1 MLANYE
7 YYKDASVTS
16 QSVLES
22 AAKENENV
30 SAHSLGKIIKDIW
43 EGSVFR
49 QYSVHSCAYTYRH
62 LRKRAT
68 NSSLSSEIISQ
79 LDDDVLKHIHGLC
92 SLHGGWFFNSQC
104 RSSKM
109 TLTLLK
115 FFSPEKS
122 EDHMTVDGRRLA
134 FELNIIVTPSPKLT
148 LSTYGQAIH
157 IEDIV
162 GTDGCQLSLRTIDNV
177 MRLVKSTV
185 PCLGHAISETANTKY
200 LKVPVSSSKNICVHS
215 RDLGNHQRLISS
227 SCRLL
232 TCRSSSSCQ
241 NCARSFKLYQNRENK
256 RKANFSEAPNK
267 KCNLRYLDRIGLE
280 EKITTQR
287 KTLAKDVKRE
297 ARGKVDDTI
306 EFVEEDHVDLQ
317 QILENTD
324 SSLIPPDMK
333 LLWEQQAK
341 QLSAKSSN
349 GFRWNPRFAK
359 LLLQYI
365 YLIIWMF
372 CCTISCKNIIIC
384 IFLQSCKICTGYLL

>member
-1 MLANYE
+1 MLAKYE

-43 EGSVFR
+43 EGSVSR

-92 SLHGGWFFNSQC
+92 SLHRGWFFNSQC
-104 RSSKM
+104 RSSRT

-200 LKVPVSSSKNICVHS
+200 VKVPVSSSKNICVHS

-287 KTLAKDVKRE
+287 KTLAKDVKRD

-306 EFVEEDHVDLQ
+306 EFVEEDHADLQ

-349 GFRWNPRFAK
+349 GFRWNPR
-359 LLLQYI
+359 LQNYCYNIYI
-365 YLIIWMF
+365 
-372 CCTISCKNIIIC
+372 
-384 IFLQSCKICTGYLL
+384 